1 MQFVDS
7 HCHIHSTDYKLD
19 VDVVLKN
26 NAVAGVN
33 KIICVGTD
41 ENDSQLAAE
50 FAGSHEN
57 VWASI
62 GLHPHDAKLGQEAF
76 DKLGALVKSP
86 KIVAI
91 GECGLDYFYNHSSKQ
106 DQEKALHYQMELAV
120 ANDLPMIFHVR
131 DAFDDFWPIY
141 DSHPSIRGVIHS
153 FTATTTELDGILAR
167 GLYVGL
173 NGITTF
179 SKNPEQLAAAKAV
192 PLEKLILE
200 TDAPY
205 LTPVPLRGTINEP
218 KNVVLTA
225 EFLSRLRGEKLEQ
238 LADATTENAQQLFNL
253 NRVGL

>member
-1 MQFVDS
+1 MQFIDT
-7 HCHIHSTDYKLD
+7 HCHIHSTDYNLDIATVLNNNQIAGLTKL
-19 VDVVLKN
+19 
-26 NAVAGVN
+26 
-33 KIICVGTD
+33 ICVGTD
-41 ENDSQLAAE
+41 ENDSLLAVE

-57 VWASI
+57 ARASI

-76 DKLGALVKSP
+76 DKLGSLVKRP

-91 GECGLDYFYNHSSKQ
+91 GECGLDYFYNHSAKQ
-106 DQEKALHYQMELAV
+106 DQEKALRFQMELAL
-120 ANDLPMIFHVR
+120 ANNLPMIFHVR

-141 DSHPSIRGVIHS
+141 DSYPSIRGVIHS
-153 FTATTTELDGILAR
+153 FTATNKELDEILAR

-179 SKNPEQLAAAKAV
+179 SKNPEQLSAAKAV
-192 PLEKLILE
+192 PLDKLILE

-225 EFLSRLRGEKLEQ
+225 EFLSSLRGEKLEQ

-253 NRVGL
+253 N